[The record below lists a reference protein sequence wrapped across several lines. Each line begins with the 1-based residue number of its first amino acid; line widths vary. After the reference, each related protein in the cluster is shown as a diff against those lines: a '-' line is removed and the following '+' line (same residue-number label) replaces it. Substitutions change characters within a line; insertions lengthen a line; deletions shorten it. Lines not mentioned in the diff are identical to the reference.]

1 MKKFWSLL
9 LALVMALSMAGVSAV
24 AEGNTVLKVA
34 VFEGGYGADYWLE
47 VAKLFEAAN
56 PGVTVEVTHNPEIG
70 DIVRP
75 QILAGD
81 APDFIYLASAN
92 KSGLAQ
98 ALIKDMAL
106 EELTDVFTDE
116 LKAKI
121 LPGFL
126 ETQLCQPYGDGKIY
140 LAPMF
145 YSPTGLWYNKNYFE
159 TNKIEAPVTWD
170 DFFALKNAI
179 TDRSVFT
186 YQGSHPGY
194 LEALIVPAIASA
206 AGAEVMNGCFN
217 YDVDAWKN
225 EAVVATLE
233 NIARIGTEGLLLPGT
248 PAMQF
253 SEAQS
258 EFVLGKAA
266 LCTNGT
272 WFEGEMAEAPKE
284 EGFEWGFCAAP
295 AMSAEGDKYVFT
307 TLEEMY
313 IPASAKNIDLAK
325 KFLAFQ
331 YSDEAV
337 KLCAEKAK
345 GIPPVAGAAEVLK
358 PEVSSA
364 TYEALAIYDKGY
376 KPYIGGF
383 TVVEDTSVLP
393 KDEFFGKAGAAMSGE
408 LSGADWANLMV
419 AMSEELVNKI
429 VK

>member
-1 MKKFWSLL
+1 MKKVLSMFLA
-9 LALVMALSMAGVSAV
+9 LALVLSLAAVPAL
-24 AEGNTVLKVA
+24 AEETATLKIA

-56 PGVTVEVTHNPEIG
+56 PGVKVEVTHNPEIG

-75 QILAGD
+75 QILGGD
-81 APDFIYLASAN
+81 APDFIYLASSN

-106 EELTDVFTDE
+106 ADLTDIFTEE
-116 LKAKI
+116 LKARI

-126 ETQLCQPYGDGKIY
+126 DTKLCQPYGDGKIY

-145 YSPTGLWYNKNYFE
+145 YSPTGLWYNKNYFDA
-159 TNKIEAPVTWD
+159 NKIEVPVTWED
-170 DFFALKNAI
+170 VFALKDKI

-194 LEALIVPAIASA
+194 LEALIIPAIASA
-206 AGAEVMNGCFN
+206 AGSEVMDGCFS
-217 YDVDAWKN
+217 YDVNAWKN
-225 EAVVATLE
+225 EAVIATLN
-233 NIARIGTEGLLLPGT
+233 NIAKIGTDGLLLPGT
-248 PAMQF
+248 QAMQF

-272 WFEGEMAEAPKE
+272 WFEGEMADAPKE

-307 TLEEMY
+307 TCEEMY

-331 YSDEAV
+331 YTDEAV
-337 KLCAEKAK
+337 KLCADLAK
-345 GIPPVAGAAEVLK
+345 GIPPVTGAAEVLK
-358 PEVSSA
+358 EYVSGA

-383 TVVEDTSVLP
+383 AVVEDTSILP
-393 KDEFFGKAGAAMSGE
+393 KDEFYGKAGKAMAGE
-408 LSGADWANLMV
+408 LTGEEWAGLMA
-419 AMSEELVNKI
+419 AMSEELVNKM

>member
-1 MKKFWSLL
+1 MKRMLSILL
-9 LALVMALSMAGVSAV
+9 VLVLACACVPAV
-24 AEGNTVLKVA
+24 AESTQTLKVA

-56 PGVTVEVTHNPEIG
+56 PGVTVEVEHNPEIG

-81 APDFIYLASAN
+81 APDFIYLASSN

-98 ALIKDMAL
+98 ALIKDKAL
-106 EELTDVFTDE
+106 ADLTDVFTDE

-126 ETQLCQPYGDGKIY
+126 DAKLCQPYGDGKIY

-159 TNKIEAPVTWD
+159 TNKIDVPVTWD
-170 DFFALKNAI
+170 DFFALKDKV

-194 LEALIVPAIASA
+194 LEALIIPAIASA
-206 AGAEVMNGCFN
+206 AGADVMDGCFS
-217 YDVDAWKN
+217 YDVNAWKN
-225 EAVVATLE
+225 EVVVQTLS
-233 NIARIGTEGLLLPGT
+233 NIGKIGTDGLLLPGT
-248 PAMQF
+248 QAMQF

-266 LCTNGT
+266 FCTNGT
-272 WFEGEMAEAPKE
+272 WFEGEMADAPKE

-295 AMSAEGDKYVFT
+295 AMSAESDKYVFT
-307 TLEEMY
+307 TCEEMY

-331 YSDEAV
+331 YTDEAV
-337 KLCAEKAK
+337 ALCAELAK
-345 GIPPVAGAAEVLK
+345 GIPPVVGAAEVLK
-358 PEVSSA
+358 ASVSGA
-364 TYEALAIYDKGY
+364 TYEAMAIYDKGY

-383 TVVEDTSVLP
+383 SPVEDTSIIP
-393 KDEFFGKAGAAMSGE
+393 KDEFYGKAGAAMSGE
-408 LSGADWANLMV
+408 LSGEEWANLMV
-419 AMSEELVNKI
+419 TVSEDLVNKM

>member
-1 MKKFWSLL
+1 MKKLVSLL
-9 LALVMALSMAGVSAV
+9 LAMLMLLSLCSFAV
-24 AEGNTVLKVA
+24 AEENTVLKVA

-75 QILAGD
+75 QILAGE
-81 APDFIYLASAN
+81 APDFIYLASSN

-98 ALIKDMAL
+98 ALIKDFAL
-106 EELTDVFTDE
+106 ADLSDVFTDE

-126 ETQLCQPYGDGKIY
+126 ETSLCQPYGDGKIY

-145 YSPTGLWYNKNYFE
+145 YSPTGLWYNKNYFD
-159 TNKIEAPVTWD
+159 TNNITPPVTWD
-170 DFFALKNAI
+170 DFFALKDTI
-179 TDRSVFT
+179 TDRAVFT

-206 AGAEVMNGCFN
+206 AGVEVMDGCFS
-217 YDVDAWKN
+217 YDVEAWKN
-225 EAVVATLE
+225 ENVIKTLE
-233 NIARIGTEGLLLPGT
+233 NIARIGTDGCLLPGT
-248 PAMQF
+248 QAMLF

-272 WFEGEMAEAPKE
+272 WFEGEMADAPKE

-295 AMSAEGDKYVFT
+295 AMSADSDKYVFT
-307 TLEEMY
+307 SLEEMY

-337 KLCAEKAK
+337 ALCAEKAM
-345 GIPPVAGAAEVLK
+345 GIPPVVGAAEVLK
-358 PEVSSA
+358 SFVSGA
-364 TYEALAIYDKGY
+364 TYEAMAIYDKGY

-383 TVVEDTSVLP
+383 AVVEDTSILP
-393 KDEFFGKAGAAMSGE
+393 KDEFFSKAGAAMAGE
-408 LSGADWANLMV
+408 LTGADWAA
-419 AMSEELVNKI
+419 AMATVSEELVNKM